1 MGDWVV
7 LIMGPLTLLAY
18 IAAAWVLSKVI
29 HYVVFK
35 YTMGFI
41 IEDKRK

>member
-1 MGDWVV
+1 MGDWAV
-7 LIMGPLTLLAY
+7 LIMGPLPLLAC

-35 YTMGFI
+35 YTMSFVNG
-41 IEDKRK
+41 DKRK